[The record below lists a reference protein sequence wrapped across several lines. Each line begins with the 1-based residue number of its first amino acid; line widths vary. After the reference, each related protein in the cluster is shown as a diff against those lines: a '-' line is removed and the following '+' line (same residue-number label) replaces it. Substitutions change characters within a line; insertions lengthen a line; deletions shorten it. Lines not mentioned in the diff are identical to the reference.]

1 MKLVSRAMLFLWI
14 LVVISTLFDPTPLDL
29 NNASVFDLARLH
41 GIGNATASAIIE
53 YRENIST
60 FASIEELLFV
70 SGIGLSTLETIYPF
84 IAVSNQSVP
93 VDTSHYL
100 SSTILQDT
108 LLTVVFL
115 DIGNGDAI
123 LLQTEET
130 TWLIDG
136 GPPGN
141 GAVRAP
147 VVYRLM
153 ESGIDSLSVVAF
165 THPHS
170 DHIGGC
176 RDALEIFHCD
186 TLYDPGIDHASPVYE
201 DLLQYAYD
209 SETEYFILS
218 GDEKWKLSE
227 DVALEVI
234 WLQKDAGNPNDA
246 SAIYLVTCREFSML
260 LTGDIENSVIMQI
273 TQQQTPVTVMKV
285 PHHGSRTSLFPP
297 WFRKCNPQ
305 FAVFCCGRDNPFGHP
320 HSEVIEG
327 WKTTNCDILRTDE
340 LGNIFLYTDGESI
353 NYKSSL

>member
-1 MKLVSRAMLFLWI
+1 MLILLIVSA
-14 LVVISTLFDPTPLDL
+14 ISTLFDPAPLNL
-29 NNASVFDLARLH
+29 NTASVAELVRLH
-41 GIGNATASAIIE
+41 GIGNATATAIIE

-60 FASIEELLFV
+60 FASVEELLFV
-70 SGIGLSTLETIYPF
+70 SGIGSATLEAIYPF
-84 IAVSNQSVP
+84 ITIPQQIVP
-93 VDTSHYL
+93 INTYHFLPESAL
-100 SSTILQDT
+100 EDT

-153 ESGIDSLSVVAF
+153 ECGIDSLSVIAF
-165 THPHS
+165 THPHA

-201 DLLQYAYD
+201 DLLQFAYD
-209 SETEYFILS
+209 NGTKYFVLS
-218 GDEKWKLSE
+218 GEDKWNLSE
-227 DVALEVI
+227 EVVLEVAWI
-234 WLQKDAGNPNDA
+234 QKNAGNPNDA
-246 SAIYLVTCREFSML
+246 SAIYQVTCKNFSML
-260 LTGDIENSVIMQI
+260 LTGDIENSVLRQI

-297 WFRKCNPQ
+297 WFRKCSPQ
-305 FAVFCCGRDNPFGHP
+305 FAIFCCGRDNPFGHP
-320 HSEVIEG
+320 HSEVIEA
-327 WKTTNCDILRTDE
+327 WETTNCDILRTDE

-353 NYKSSL
+353 NFNSSL